1 MSALLKAS
9 IGVPL
14 EQSRMAHGALGRRP
28 PQVCRSRRRPVV
40 ARARCGA
47 QARARALPDSRGVP
61 ALSAGLP
68 DHSKSADV
76 QASGLPAPHS
86 DSLGRLP
93 GA

>member
-47 QARARALPDSRGVP
+47 RALPDSRGVP